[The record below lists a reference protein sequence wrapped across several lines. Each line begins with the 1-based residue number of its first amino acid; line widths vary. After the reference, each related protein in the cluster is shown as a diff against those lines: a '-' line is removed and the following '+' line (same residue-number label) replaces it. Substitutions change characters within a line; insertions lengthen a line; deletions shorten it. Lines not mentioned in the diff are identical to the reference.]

1 MELEELEKKIDD
13 NAEKI
18 IANMNKLHSHEE
30 KNENNS
36 KRIKENSYAL
46 EILRDY
52 KKINKRQFIIIF
64 VILVMWFLT
73 ICYLVYILND
83 IGVEETTTI
92 TKTQEIRDINAMDN
106 SNIVNGEYNG
116 RRPGYDT
123 FDCRNREVEN
133 IWLVI

>member
-30 KNENNS
+30 QIEVNS
-36 KRIKENSYAL
+36 KKIKENSYAL

-52 KKINKRQFIIIF
+52 KEANKRQFIIIIS
-64 VILVMWFLT
+64 ILVMWVLT

-83 IGVEETTTI
+83 IGVEETTTT
-92 TKTQEIRDINAMDN
+92 TKTQEVRDVTTMDN
-106 SNIVNGEYNG
+106 SNIVNGDYNG
-116 RRPGYDT
+116 
-123 FDCRNREVEN
+123 
-133 IWLVI
+133 